1 MYKPNLLPYCRS
13 RAGRSLKWRSISSAN
28 QQGGNLSSTEQDSS
42 HNILPVYSTDQRLK
56 ILETI
61 NENGIDEM
69 LNYNITKPRA
79 AKLQNWKKRYGPVK
93 DLGDILQI
101 EGFSLKVATKL
112 FKSLLEQNDGV
123 SNSELVSG
131 QKPNTSRTA
140 PFITPVMDDKRRLQI
155 VSSIGVRIGVT
166 SVSWAR
172 MEIER
177 KDSSCHLTNW
187 QHHELNDKKM
197 HLAELVQ
204 RCLYA
209 THQIPQADC
218 YVLESPQMAQVSNN
232 PGSIDQQNVN
242 IQKAQVAAI
251 MSYALM
257 SRMYPDDKA
266 KNVYYMRRFL
276 AARLFNHLVGTERV
290 TSEDTI
296 LAMMRNDK
304 NFEYQEPV
312 TQAINLNNQVHFP
325 ADIRQLFSQLAR
337 HQRDF
342 LGQAFL
348 LNLAF
353 IRLVLLKDPTSITS
367 VSRNSKIPLQTNQTA
382 EA

>member
-1 MYKPNLLPYCRS
+1 LFYR
-13 RAGRSLKWRSISSAN
+13 RAVAGQSLRWKSISSAN
-28 QQGGNLSSTEQDSS
+28 EHSAGQLKTEQDNS
-42 HNILPVYSTDQRLK
+42 HTILPAYSADQRLK
-56 ILETI
+56 ILEKI
-61 NENGIDEM
+61 NENCMDQM

-93 DLGDILQI
+93 DLGDILHI

-112 FKSLLEQNDGV
+112 FKSLLEQVDGV
-123 SNSELVSG
+123 SRTEVVPG
-131 QKPNTSRTA
+131 QKPKIPRSA
-140 PFITPVMDDKRRLQI
+140 PFITPPMDDKRRLQI

-177 KDSSCHLTNW
+177 MDSSCCLTNW
-187 QHHELNDKKM
+187 QYHELNDKKM

-242 IQKAQVAAI
+242 IQKAQVSAI

-257 SRMYPDDKA
+257 SRMYSDDNKA

-276 AARLFNHLVGTERV
+276 TARLFNHLVGTERV

-296 LAMMRNDK
+296 LAMMRND
-304 NFEYQEPV
+304 NPEYQTPDAH
-312 TQAINLNNQVHFP
+312 TTNQVHFP
-325 ADIRQLFSQLAR
+325 SDLRQLFLQLAR

-353 IRLVLLKDPTSITS
+353 IRLVVLKDPTSISS
-367 VSRNSKIPLQTNQTA
+367 VSRNSKNPLGI
-382 EA
+382 EAD

>member
-1 MYKPNLLPYCRS
+1 LFYCRS
-13 RAGRSLKWRSISSAN
+13 VASRSVRWKSILSAN
-28 QQGGNLSSTEQDSS
+28 HNGSDQSSTQHDNT
-42 HNILPVYSTDQRLK
+42 HNILPAYSADQRLK
-56 ILETI
+56 ILEII
-61 NENGIDEM
+61 NDSCMEQM

-93 DLGDILQI
+93 DLGDILHI

-112 FKSLLEQNDGV
+112 FKSLLEQVDGV
-123 SNSELVSG
+123 SSSDVVSG
-131 QKPNTSRTA
+131 QKPKTSRTA
-140 PFITPVMDDKRRLQI
+140 PFITPAMDDKRRLQI

-172 MEIER
+172 IEIEG
-177 KDSSCHLTNW
+177 KDSSCRLTNW
-187 QHHELNDKKM
+187 QYHELNDKKM

-242 IQKAQVAAI
+242 IQKAQVSAI

-257 SRMYPDDKA
+257 SRMYPDDNKA

-276 AARLFNHLVGTERV
+276 TARLFNHLVGTERV
-290 TSEDTI
+290 TTEDTI
-296 LAMMRNDK
+296 LAMMRNGTHSEFPD
-304 NFEYQEPV
+304 
-312 TQAINLNNQVHFP
+312 TQATNLHNKVHFP
-325 ADIRQLFSQLAR
+325 VELRQLFSHLAR

-353 IRLVLLKDPTSITS
+353 IRLVLLKDPTSIS
-367 VSRNSKIPLQTNQTA
+367 AVSRQSKSPLA
-382 EA
+382 SEAD

>member
-1 MYKPNLLPYCRS
+1 SYCRAVAS
-13 RAGRSLKWRSISSAN
+13 RSLRWKSISSTN
-28 QQGGNLSSTEQDSS
+28 QHGADQSNTLQDNNY
-42 HNILPVYSTDQRLK
+42 NILPAYSADERLK

-61 NENGIDEM
+61 NDSCMDQM
-69 LNYNITKPRA
+69 LKYNITKPRA
-79 AKLQNWKKRYGPVK
+79 AKLHNWKNRYGPMK
-93 DLGDILQI
+93 DLGDILHI

-112 FKSLLEQNDGV
+112 FKSLLEQVDGV
-123 SNSELVSG
+123 SSSEVVSG
-131 QKPNTSRTA
+131 QKPKSSRTA
-140 PFITPVMDDKRRLQI
+140 PFITPAMDDKRRLQI

-172 MEIER
+172 MEIEG
-177 KDSSCHLTNW
+177 KDSSCRLTNW
-187 QHHELNDKKM
+187 QYHELNDKKM

-242 IQKAQVAAI
+242 IQKAQVSAI

-257 SRMYPDDKA
+257 SRLYPDDNKA

-276 AARLFNHLVGTERV
+276 SARLFNHLVGTERV
-290 TSEDTI
+290 TSEETI

-304 NFEYQEPV
+304 HPGYQD
-312 TQAINLNNQVHFP
+312 TQAIDPHNQVQFP
-325 ADIRQLFSQLAR
+325 ADLRQLFSQLPR

-353 IRLVLLKDPTSITS
+353 IRLVLLKDPTSITA
-367 VSRNSKIPLQTNQTA
+367 VSRQSKSPLA
-382 EA
+382 SEAD

>member
-1 MYKPNLLPYCRS
+1 MLSCCR
-13 RAGRSLKWRSISSAN
+13 AVAVTGRSLRWSSITSAK
-28 QQGGNLSSTEQDSS
+28 QHGTEQDSS
-42 HNILPVYSTDQRLK
+42 HNILPAYSDDQRLK
-56 ILETI
+56 ILEAI
-61 NENGIDEM
+61 NGSCIDQM
-69 LNYNITKPRA
+69 LNFDITKARA
-79 AKLQNWKKRYGPVK
+79 AKLQNWKTRYGPMK
-93 DLGDILQI
+93 ELGEILHI

-112 FKSLLEQNDGV
+112 FKSLLEQVDGV
-123 SNSELVSG
+123 RSSEVVPG
-131 QKPNTSRTA
+131 QEPKASRTA
-140 PFITPVMDDKRRLQI
+140 PFITPAMDDKRRLQI

-172 MEIER
+172 MEIGR
-177 KDSSCHLTNW
+177 QDSSCRLTNW

-242 IQKAQVAAI
+242 IQKAQVSAI

-257 SRMYPDDKA
+257 SRMYPDDNKA

-276 AARLFNHLVGTERV
+276 TARLFNHLVGTERV
-290 TSEDTI
+290 TSEETI
-296 LAMMRNDK
+296 LAMMRND
-304 NFEYQEPV
+304 NYSEYKTSD
-312 TQAINLNNQVHFP
+312 TQAITLLNQVHFP
-325 ADIRQLFSQLAR
+325 ADLRQLFSQLAR

-353 IRLVLLKDPTSITS
+353 IRLVLLRDPTSITS
-367 VSRNSKIPLQTNQTA
+367 VSRHSKSPRA
-382 EA
+382 S